1 MSPSVSTF
9 GYWVEQLLAEST
21 GKEGKGI
28 VPVEGETLGL
38 PEDYGDDR
46 LFVYLRVSEGVDPT
60 QDAALKALE
69 ASGQPLVTLQIGDR
83 YDLGGEIF
91 RWEFATASA
100 CAFLQI
106 NAFDQP
112 NVQEAKD
119 KTNQVLATYIQTHT
133 IPEPQAI
140 LRTQR
145 VSIVVSEDKAHI
157 VRNAVSLQA
166 AIEEYL
172 RQVNPGDYIAVLA
185 YIQRTPETEEVLQ
198 HIRLRMRNL
207 CRVATTLGYGP
218 RFQHSTGQLHKGG
231 ANNGV
236 FIQLVA
242 QDHEDVAI
250 PDTPYTFSV
259 LKAAQALGDLQALE
273 EHRRRVIRVQLGTRI
288 AEGLGEL
295 RQAVD
300 AAQITR
306 QG

>member
-1 MSPSVSTF
+1 MSPPLSTF
-9 GYWVEQLLAEST
+9 GYWLEQLIAEST

-28 VPVEGETLGL
+28 VPVEGESLGI
-38 PEDYGDDR
+38 PADYGDDR
-46 LFVYLRVSEGVDPT
+46 LFVYLRVADGADPAH
-60 QDAALKALE
+60 DVALEALKA
-69 ASGQPLVTLQIGDR
+69 AGHPVVTLPIEDR
-83 YDLGGEIF
+83 YDLGGEFF
-91 RWEFATASA
+91 RWEFATAVA
-100 CAFLQI
+100 GALLQI

-112 NVQEAKD
+112 SVQEAKD
-119 KTNQVLATYIQTHT
+119 KTNQVLDTYIQTGS
-133 IPEPQAI
+133 IQLPRAI

-145 VSIVVSEDKAHI
+145 VSIVVGGELAHLFSH
-157 VRNAVSLQA
+157 AVSLQA

-172 RQVNPGDYIAVLA
+172 RQVHPGDYIALLA
-185 YIQRTPETEEVLQ
+185 YIQRTPETAAQLA
-198 HIRLRMRNL
+198 HIRLRMRDL

-273 EHRRRVIRVQLGTRI
+273 EHRRRVIRVQLGARI
-288 AEGLGEL
+288 ADGLGEL

-300 AAQITR
+300 AARLTHS
-306 QG
+306 G